1 MKNKY
6 LYFIKFL
13 QEVRV
18 SYKKYI
24 GEKSLYLLNCYLN
37 GYCYNIE
44 WKDSILSF
52 EGSDSEIKNT
62 QSLYFDITEIRE
74 FFFAFQSWIGQKYL
88 CQWQSW
94 SNIIRFH
101 CDNEEDAFETFY
113 NELELFCESATII
126 ERKKVNII
134 DEDFAHYGLGKV
146 QVYGHNIGVVTF
158 KKDQFNSE
166 FYQKLWKLLNMIKYA
181 PVAFIGEK
189 SLSLTNIYICGYI
202 DAYNLRCQ
210 KETLYEF
217 FPGFET
223 WVNQKVELNL
233 YRPWYKVI
241 LFICITEEE
250 AFDLFFDYLEEYTE
264 SKFEIL

>member
-101 CDNEEDAFETFY
+101 
-113 NELELFCESATII
+113 LWTISYAKADYFVSMNVMI
-126 ERKKVNII
+126 RVSKDLNFPCKLIFPI
-134 DEDFAHYGLGKV
+134 LH
-146 QVYGHNIGVVTF
+146 HNI
-158 KKDQFNSE
+158 
-166 FYQKLWKLLNMIKYA
+166 YQ
-181 PVAFIGEK
+181 
-189 SLSLTNIYICGYI
+189 
-202 DAYNLRCQ
+202 RCAAS
-210 KETLYEF
+210 
-217 FPGFET
+217 P
-223 WVNQKVELNL
+223 
-233 YRPWYKVI
+233 
-241 LFICITEEE
+241 
-250 AFDLFFDYLEEYTE
+250 
-264 SKFEIL
+264 